1 MAQYRPIISTDPGPR
16 YERCVDEALNILRKA
31 ADEWA
36 LGSPEQPP
44 TPEIL
49 TQILHVF
56 EKEKFLRRP
65 F

>member
-1 MAQYRPIISTDPGPR
+1 MAQCRPILTSDPGPR
-16 YERCVDEALNILRKA
+16 YERCVEEALIILRKA

-44 TPEIL
+44 TSEIL
-49 TQILHVF
+49 AQILNVF

>member
-1 MAQYRPIISTDPGPR
+1 MAQYRAILSTDPGPR
-16 YERCVDEALNILRKA
+16 YERCVDEALIILRKA

-44 TPEIL
+44 TSEIL
-49 TQILHVF
+49 AQILNVF